1 MTGEH
6 LEGFVKDSLQR
17 ADKAL
22 EAARHLLADRLYED
36 AVSRAYYCMFHAARA
51 ILFTRGITTKTHSGA
66 ITNFGIE
73 IAEKGIVDKEYGR
86 IFNRAFNL
94 RQKSDYE
101 TGTRFKKEDV
111 MEMVESAEKF
121 LRVIKSA
128 IEEGNK

>member
-6 LEGFVKDSLQR
+6 SEGFVKDSLQR

-36 AVSRAYYCMFHAARA
+36 AVSRAYYAMFHAARA
-51 ILFTRGITTKTHSGA
+51 ILFTKGIITKTHSGA

-111 MEMVESAEKF
+111 MEMVENTKRF
-121 LRVIKSA
+121 LQVVKSA
-128 IEEGNK
+128 MQEDNK

>member
-6 LEGFVKDSLQR
+6 SEGFVKDSLQR

-36 AVSRAYYCMFHAARA
+36 AVSRAYYAMFHAARA
-51 ILFTRGITTKTHSGA
+51 ILFTKGIITKTHSGA

-86 IFNRAFNL
+86 ILNRAFNL

-111 MEMVESAEKF
+111 MEMVENADRF
-121 LRVIKSA
+121 LQVVKSA
-128 IEEGNK
+128 MQEDNK